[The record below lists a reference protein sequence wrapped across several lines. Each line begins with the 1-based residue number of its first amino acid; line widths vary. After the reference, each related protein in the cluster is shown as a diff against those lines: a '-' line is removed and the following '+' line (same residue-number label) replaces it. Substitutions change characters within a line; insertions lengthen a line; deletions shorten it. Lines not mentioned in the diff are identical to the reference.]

1 MPRFVEVATPINLAE
16 AALKRDAFSLFSGMG
31 FTSFNFTSGFHAIP
45 ANYSTGFELGGR
57 AGAANILL
65 AIACALW
72 AVRAALL
79 RSATKRAVAQF
90 GHARGE

>member
-1 MPRFVEVATPINLAE
+1 MPRFVEVATPINLAD
-16 AALKRDAFSLFSGMG
+16 AALKSDAFSLFSGMS
-31 FTSFNFTSGFHAIP
+31 FASFNFTR
-45 ANYSTGFELGGR
+45 NYSFELGGR
-57 AGAANILL
+57 VGANILL

-79 RSATKRAVAQF
+79 WFATARAVATY